1 MNVQE
6 TLQILQALQAC
17 GATHFKSQDFEI
29 AIGANRL
36 IQKIE
41 QVVNPGPIE
50 PTPQPVPV
58 ENAEATERLKNLI
71 STLNLPPEQLLDRIF
86 PAGAGD

>member
-29 AIGANRL
+29 AIGPSKL

-41 QVVNPGPIE
+41 QVVNPAPIE
-50 PTPQPVPV
+50 PSPV
-58 ENAEATERLKNLI
+58 ENHEATERLKNLI
-71 STLNLPPEQLLDRIF
+71 NTLSLPPEALVDKIF